1 MTFAVDLNRDDH
13 AAALELLASVDH
25 WHQPTGRKYFT
36 GPLRLDQHPLLKG
49 AVRAFF
55 LKIEPGGHIHRHVDS
70 ASALR
75 VTDLIVVSTND
86 ACWTSWKDEAGEE
99 HSMHLELG
107 HRYRMQDRGLEHWAV
122 NFGDTDRAHLVIE
135 YPK

>member
-1 MTFAVDLNRDDH
+1 MFAIDLGEADLN
-13 AAALELLASVDH
+13 AALELLVSVHD
-25 WHQPTGRKYFT
+25 WHQPSGRQYLTGS
-36 GPLRLDQHPLLKG
+36 LDVGQHDLLKG
-49 AVRAFF
+49 ASRAFF
-55 LKIEPGGHIHRHVDS
+55 LKIEPGGHIHRHVDT
-70 ASALR
+70 ASAVR
-75 VTDLIVVSTND
+75 VTDLIVTSTNE

-99 HSMHLELG
+99 HSVHLELG